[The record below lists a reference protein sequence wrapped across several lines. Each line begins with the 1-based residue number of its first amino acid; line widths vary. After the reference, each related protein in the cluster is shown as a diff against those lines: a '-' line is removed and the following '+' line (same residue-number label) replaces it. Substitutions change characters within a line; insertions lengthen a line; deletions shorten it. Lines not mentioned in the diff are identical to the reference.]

1 MKLKFDFDIK
11 KIILVLAILMIFF
24 TFMPFGKSKCNCM
37 RFREGFT
44 DSVEIGEYDYL
55 APVPPDNKWSTNT
68 LNNFVTAFKKSKGCK
83 MVGAQCNSLTNDPTN
98 ILLSEFINTVTE
110 KEAEYFIKNGK
121 FPINKYVKNLLQN
134 TLSEITKANP
144 GLNQMSYE
152 DMEYIWTSR
161 IIYGIYLQPTEKD
174 KNPQPLSYQI
184 YMGTAKPPVS
194 PKPTSQNN
202 NLQYNSS
209 SGLSSADFD
218 EVVSFCKKI
227 VK

>member
-1 MKLKFDFDIK
+1 MKLKFNFDIK

-68 LNNFVTAFKKSKGCK
+68 LNNFVTAFKKSNGCK
-83 MVGAQCNSLTNDPTN
+83 LIGAECSSITNDPSN
-98 ILLSEFINTVTE
+98 KIMAFYMERVSEQ
-110 KEAEYFIKNGK
+110 EAEYFIKNGK
-121 FPINKYVKNLLQN
+121 FPINKYVK
-134 TLSEITKANP
+134 TLVQDMLSKNAKANP
-144 GLNQMSYE
+144 GVKQMSYE
-152 DMEYIWTSR
+152 DMENIWTSH

-184 YMGTAKPPVS
+184 YIGTAKPPVS

>member
-1 MKLKFDFDIK
+1 MKLKFDIK
-11 KIILVLAILMIFF
+11 KGILVLAILMIFF

-44 DSVEIGEYDYL
+44 NSNEIGEYDYL
-55 APVPPDNKWSTNT
+55 APIPPDNKWSTNT
-68 LNNFVTAFKKSKGCK
+68 LNNFVTAFKKSEGCK
-83 MVGAQCNSLTNDPTN
+83 IVGAECNSLTNDPSN
-98 ILLSEFINTVTE
+98 KSMVEFMKQVSEQ
-110 KEAEYFIKNGK
+110 EAEFFIKNGNY
-121 FPINKYVKNLLQN
+121 PINKYVKKYIQDAKNKESATGAL
-134 TLSEITKANP
+134 K
-144 GLNQMSYE
+144 QMSYE
-152 DMEYIWTSR
+152 DMISIWPTR
-161 IIYGIYLQPTEKD
+161 FIYQVFVLHDESS